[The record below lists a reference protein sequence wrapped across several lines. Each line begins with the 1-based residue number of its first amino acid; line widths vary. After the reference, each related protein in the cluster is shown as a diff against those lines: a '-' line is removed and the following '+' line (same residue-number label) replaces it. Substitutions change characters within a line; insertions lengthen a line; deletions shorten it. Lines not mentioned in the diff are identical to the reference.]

1 MEIFTLKKIASML
14 LMPLPLIVTLL
25 LISWICIYWHRHKLA
40 YALQAFAVITLL
52 TTSTSWLPNYLLGNL
67 EQQYHQF
74 DLATP
79 VDKIVV
85 MGCGHTNDGRLPI
98 TSQVKPCSLYRLIEG
113 MRIQQANPGSILI
126 TSGYSEEPFSNAEMM
141 KKLAVSLGADPSRIQ
156 LQNNSRDTEEE
167 VLKLK
172 PMLGQQPFA
181 MVSSASHM
189 QRAMHLFQ
197 QQGLH
202 PIAAPTEHLVK
213 YSDAVEPSWWSELPH
228 STNIY
233 KFERYWYEAM
243 GQLWLFLRGK

>member
-25 LISWICIYWHRHKLA
+25 LISWICIYRQRQKWA
-40 YALQAFAVITLL
+40 YSLQAIAVATLL
-52 TTSTSWLPNYLLGNL
+52 LTSTSWLPNQLLGEL

-79 VDKIVV
+79 VKKIVV

-98 TSQVKPCSLYRLIEG
+98 TSQLKPCSLYRLIEA
-113 MRIQQANPGSILI
+113 MRIQQANPGSLLI
-126 TSGYSEEPFSNAEMM
+126 TSGYSEEPFSNAEEMRN
-141 KKLAVSLGADPSRIQ
+141 LAISLGVAPERILMQ
-156 LQNNSRDTEEE
+156 TRSRDTEQE
-167 VLKLK
+167 VINLK
-172 PMLGQQPFA
+172 PMLSQQPFA
-181 MVSSASHM
+181 MVTSASHM
-189 QRAMHLFQ
+189 QRAMHLFE

-202 PIAAPTEHLVK
+202 PIAAPTEHFVK
-213 YSDAVEPSWWSELPH
+213 QSDAVEPGWWSELPH

-243 GQLWLFLRGK
+243 GQMWLFLRGK